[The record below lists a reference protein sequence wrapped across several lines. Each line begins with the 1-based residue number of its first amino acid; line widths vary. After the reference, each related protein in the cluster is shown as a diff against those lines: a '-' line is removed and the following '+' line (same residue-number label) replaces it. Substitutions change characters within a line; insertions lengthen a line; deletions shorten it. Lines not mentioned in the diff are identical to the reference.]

1 MRGSLQPGGVH
12 RFFHRPYLRYRHYND
27 DDNDNPLWGCSCYFF
42 RHEHT
47 CYAFS
52 GQGCRNGK
60 PGSIKGGFIQK
71 EIFIMRY
78 IKVFAPG
85 NGGEPGLR
93 LRCDGA
99 DARRR
104 GRPAGGWH
112 RRRCWGLVIRNRSG
126 KELPAKNEDNVITPA
141 VMALL
146 GAYEKPVRVE
156 VTILEKIA
164 PGSGIGSS
172 AASSAAAVWGVNEL
186 LGRPFSGER
195 LVEFAMMGEA
205 LIGGTSHADNVGP
218 AVLGGVVL
226 IRGYEPLDI
235 VRLPVPE
242 GFFYAVVHP
251 DIVVSTKEAREVLP
265 REVPLHD
272 AVTQWGNVGGLVAGF
287 ALGDVA
293 LIGRSMHDVV
303 AEPYRKGF
311 IPGYDVLK
319 EGVLAE
325 GALAMNI
332 AGSGPSIFALAADEA
347 VAQRVAQRMRAHF
360 ARPGIGCKIYAGRV
374 SNCGARIVE

>member
-1 MRGSLQPGGVH
+1 MKIKTVYVCSNCGETSPRWMGRCPSCGSWNTMNEDVVAEAP
-12 RFFHRPYLRYRHYND
+12 
-27 DDNDNPLWGCSCYFF
+27 
-42 RHEHT
+42 
-47 CYAFS
+47 
-52 GQGCRNGK
+52 K
-60 PGSIKGGFIQK
+60 PGT
-71 EIFIMRY
+71 
-78 IKVFAPG
+78 VA
-85 NGGEPGLR
+85 
-93 LRCDGA
+93 
-99 DARRR
+99 
-104 GRPAGGWH
+104 
-112 RRRCWGLVIRNRSG
+112 
-126 KELPAKNEDNVITPA
+126 AKQ
-141 VMALL
+141 
-146 GAYEKPVRVE
+146 
-156 VTILEKIA
+156 
-164 PGSGIGSS
+164 
-172 AASSAAAVWGVNEL
+172 AAAARPEGVTSLTAKRLSEISTTEEKSRILTGISEL
-186 LGRPFSGER
+186 DRVLG
-195 LVEFAMMGEA
+195 
-205 LIGGTSHADNVGP
+205 GGI
-218 AVLGGVVL
+218 VLGGVVL

-251 DIVVSTKEAREVLP
+251 DIVVSTKQAREVLP

>member
-1 MRGSLQPGGVH
+1 M
-12 RFFHRPYLRYRHYND
+12 
-27 DDNDNPLWGCSCYFF
+27 
-42 RHEHT
+42 
-47 CYAFS
+47 
-52 GQGCRNGK
+52 
-60 PGSIKGGFIQK
+60 
-71 EIFIMRY
+71 
-78 IKVFAPG
+78 
-85 NGGEPGLR
+85 
-93 LRCDGA
+93 
-99 DARRR
+99 
-104 GRPAGGWH
+104 
-112 RRRCWGLVIRNRSG
+112 
-126 KELPAKNEDNVITPA
+126 
-141 VMALL
+141 
-146 GAYEKPVRVE
+146 
-156 VTILEKIA
+156 
-164 PGSGIGSS
+164 
-172 AASSAAAVWGVNEL
+172 
-186 LGRPFSGER
+186 
-195 LVEFAMMGEA
+195 
-205 LIGGTSHADNVGP
+205 
-218 AVLGGVVL
+218 L

-251 DIVVSTKEAREVLP
+251 DIVVSTKQAREVLP

-311 IPGYDVLK
+311 IPGYDQLK

-347 VAQRVAQRMRAHF
+347 VAQRVAQRMQAHF

>member
-1 MRGSLQPGGVH
+1 
-12 RFFHRPYLRYRHYND
+12 
-27 DDNDNPLWGCSCYFF
+27 
-42 RHEHT
+42 
-47 CYAFS
+47 
-52 GQGCRNGK
+52 
-60 PGSIKGGFIQK
+60 
-71 EIFIMRY
+71 MRY

-85 NGGEPGLR
+85 TVANLGCGFDVMGLT
-93 LRCDGA
+93 LDGVG
-99 DARRR
+99 DLLEV
-104 GRPAGGWH
+104 GIEEGAG
-112 RRRCWGLVIRNRSG
+112 GLVIRNRSG

-172 AASSAAAVWGVNEL
+172 AASSAAAVWGVN
-186 LGRPFSGER
+186 
-195 LVEFAMMGEA
+195 
-205 LIGGTSHADNVGP
+205 VGP

-251 DIVVSTKEAREVLP
+251 DIVVSTKQAREVLP

>member
-1 MRGSLQPGGVH
+1 MKEPKLKTVYVCSNCGETSPRWMGRCPSCGSWNTMNEDVVAEAP
-12 RFFHRPYLRYRHYND
+12 
-27 DDNDNPLWGCSCYFF
+27 
-42 RHEHT
+42 
-47 CYAFS
+47 
-52 GQGCRNGK
+52 K
-60 PGSIKGGFIQK
+60 PG
-71 EIFIMRY
+71 
-78 IKVFAPG
+78 
-85 NGGEPGLR
+85 
-93 LRCDGA
+93 
-99 DARRR
+99 
-104 GRPAGGWH
+104 
-112 RRRCWGLVIRNRSG
+112 
-126 KELPAKNEDNVITPA
+126 T
-141 VMALL
+141 
-146 GAYEKPVRVE
+146 
-156 VTILEKIA
+156 
-164 PGSGIGSS
+164 
-172 AASSAAAVWGVNEL
+172 AAAKQAAAARPEGVTSLTAKRLSEISTTEEKSRILTGISEL
-186 LGRPFSGER
+186 DRVLG
-195 LVEFAMMGEA
+195 
-205 LIGGTSHADNVGP
+205 GGI
-218 AVLGGVVL
+218 VLGGVVL

-311 IPGYDVLK
+311 IPGYDQLK

>member
-1 MRGSLQPGGVH
+1 MKIKTVYVCSNCGETSPRWMGRCPSCGSWNTMNEDVVAEAP
-12 RFFHRPYLRYRHYND
+12 
-27 DDNDNPLWGCSCYFF
+27 
-42 RHEHT
+42 
-47 CYAFS
+47 
-52 GQGCRNGK
+52 K
-60 PGSIKGGFIQK
+60 PG
-71 EIFIMRY
+71 
-78 IKVFAPG
+78 
-85 NGGEPGLR
+85 
-93 LRCDGA
+93 
-99 DARRR
+99 
-104 GRPAGGWH
+104 
-112 RRRCWGLVIRNRSG
+112 
-126 KELPAKNEDNVITPA
+126 T
-141 VMALL
+141 
-146 GAYEKPVRVE
+146 
-156 VTILEKIA
+156 
-164 PGSGIGSS
+164 
-172 AASSAAAVWGVNEL
+172 AAAKQAAAARPEGVTSLTAKRLSEISTTEEKSRILTGISEL
-186 LGRPFSGER
+186 DRVLG
-195 LVEFAMMGEA
+195 
-205 LIGGTSHADNVGP
+205 GGI
-218 AVLGGVVL
+218 VLGGVVL

-251 DIVVSTKEAREVLP
+251 DIVVSTKQAREVLP

>member
-1 MRGSLQPGGVH
+1 
-12 RFFHRPYLRYRHYND
+12 
-27 DDNDNPLWGCSCYFF
+27 
-42 RHEHT
+42 
-47 CYAFS
+47 
-52 GQGCRNGK
+52 
-60 PGSIKGGFIQK
+60 
-71 EIFIMRY
+71 
-78 IKVFAPG
+78 
-85 NGGEPGLR
+85 
-93 LRCDGA
+93 
-99 DARRR
+99 
-104 GRPAGGWH
+104 
-112 RRRCWGLVIRNRSG
+112 
-126 KELPAKNEDNVITPA
+126 
-141 VMALL
+141 
-146 GAYEKPVRVE
+146 
-156 VTILEKIA
+156 
-164 PGSGIGSS
+164 
-172 AASSAAAVWGVNEL
+172 
-186 LGRPFSGER
+186 
-195 LVEFAMMGEA
+195 MMGEA

-226 IRGYEPLDI
+226 IRGTNRWTSCACLSP
-235 VRLPVPE
+235 RA
-242 GFFYAVVHP
+242 FYAVVHP
-251 DIVVSTKEAREVLP
+251 DIVVSTKQAREVLP

>member
-1 MRGSLQPGGVH
+1 
-12 RFFHRPYLRYRHYND
+12 
-27 DDNDNPLWGCSCYFF
+27 
-42 RHEHT
+42 
-47 CYAFS
+47 
-52 GQGCRNGK
+52 
-60 PGSIKGGFIQK
+60 
-71 EIFIMRY
+71 MRY

-85 NGGEPGLR
+85 TVANLGCGFDVMGLT
-93 LRCDGA
+93 LDGVG
-99 DARRR
+99 DLLEV
-104 GRPAGGWH
+104 GIEEGAG
-112 RRRCWGLVIRNRSG
+112 GLVIRNRSG

-195 LVEFAMMGEA
+195 L
-205 LIGGTSHADNVGP
+205 NVGP

-251 DIVVSTKEAREVLP
+251 DIVVSTKQAREVLP

>member
-1 MRGSLQPGGVH
+1 M
-12 RFFHRPYLRYRHYND
+12 
-27 DDNDNPLWGCSCYFF
+27 
-42 RHEHT
+42 
-47 CYAFS
+47 
-52 GQGCRNGK
+52 
-60 PGSIKGGFIQK
+60 
-71 EIFIMRY
+71 
-78 IKVFAPG
+78 
-85 NGGEPGLR
+85 
-93 LRCDGA
+93 
-99 DARRR
+99 
-104 GRPAGGWH
+104 
-112 RRRCWGLVIRNRSG
+112 
-126 KELPAKNEDNVITPA
+126 
-141 VMALL
+141 
-146 GAYEKPVRVE
+146 
-156 VTILEKIA
+156 
-164 PGSGIGSS
+164 
-172 AASSAAAVWGVNEL
+172 NEL

>member
-1 MRGSLQPGGVH
+1 MKIKTVYVCSNCGETSPRWMGRCPSCGSWNTMNEDVVAEAP
-12 RFFHRPYLRYRHYND
+12 
-27 DDNDNPLWGCSCYFF
+27 
-42 RHEHT
+42 
-47 CYAFS
+47 
-52 GQGCRNGK
+52 K
-60 PGSIKGGFIQK
+60 PG
-71 EIFIMRY
+71 
-78 IKVFAPG
+78 
-85 NGGEPGLR
+85 
-93 LRCDGA
+93 
-99 DARRR
+99 
-104 GRPAGGWH
+104 
-112 RRRCWGLVIRNRSG
+112 
-126 KELPAKNEDNVITPA
+126 T
-141 VMALL
+141 
-146 GAYEKPVRVE
+146 
-156 VTILEKIA
+156 
-164 PGSGIGSS
+164 
-172 AASSAAAVWGVNEL
+172 AAAKQAAAARPEGVTSLTAKRLSEISTTEEKSRILTGISEL
-186 LGRPFSGER
+186 DRVLG
-195 LVEFAMMGEA
+195 
-205 LIGGTSHADNVGP
+205 GGI
-218 AVLGGVVL
+218 VLGGVVL

-311 IPGYDVLK
+311 IPGYDQLK

>member
-1 MRGSLQPGGVH
+1 M
-12 RFFHRPYLRYRHYND
+12 
-27 DDNDNPLWGCSCYFF
+27 
-42 RHEHT
+42 
-47 CYAFS
+47 
-52 GQGCRNGK
+52 
-60 PGSIKGGFIQK
+60 
-71 EIFIMRY
+71 
-78 IKVFAPG
+78 
-85 NGGEPGLR
+85 
-93 LRCDGA
+93 
-99 DARRR
+99 
-104 GRPAGGWH
+104 
-112 RRRCWGLVIRNRSG
+112 
-126 KELPAKNEDNVITPA
+126 
-141 VMALL
+141 
-146 GAYEKPVRVE
+146 
-156 VTILEKIA
+156 
-164 PGSGIGSS
+164 
-172 AASSAAAVWGVNEL
+172 
-186 LGRPFSGER
+186 
-195 LVEFAMMGEA
+195 
-205 LIGGTSHADNVGP
+205 
-218 AVLGGVVL
+218 LGGVVL

-347 VAQRVAQRMRAHF
+347 VSQRVSQRMRAHF
-360 ARPGIGCKIYAGRV
+360 ARLGIGCKIYAGRV
-374 SNCGARIVE
+374 SNRGARIVE

>member
-1 MRGSLQPGGVH
+1 
-12 RFFHRPYLRYRHYND
+12 
-27 DDNDNPLWGCSCYFF
+27 
-42 RHEHT
+42 
-47 CYAFS
+47 
-52 GQGCRNGK
+52 
-60 PGSIKGGFIQK
+60 
-71 EIFIMRY
+71 MRY

-85 NGGEPGLR
+85 TVANLGCGFDVMGLT
-93 LRCDGA
+93 LDGVG
-99 DARRR
+99 DLLEV
-104 GRPAGGWH
+104 GIEEGAGGARYPQPQREGTSRQKRGQRDYPGGDGTARGIRKTRAGRGYDPRKDRSRQRH
-112 RRRCWGLVIRNRSG
+112 RVECGFVGRSG
-126 KELPAKNEDNVITPA
+126 
-141 VMALL
+141 
-146 GAYEKPVRVE
+146 
-156 VTILEKIA
+156 
-164 PGSGIGSS
+164 
-172 AASSAAAVWGVNEL
+172 
-186 LGRPFSGER
+186 LGRERTVGTSFSGER

-251 DIVVSTKEAREVLP
+251 DIVVSTKQAREVLP

-311 IPGYDVLK
+311 IPGYDALK
-319 EGVLAE
+319 EQVLAG

-332 AGSGPSIFALAADEA
+332 AGSGPSVFALASNYEA
-347 VAQRVAQRMRAHF
+347 AVRISGEMKRHF
-360 ARPGIGCKIYAGRV
+360 EGLGIGCNSYAGRV
-374 SNCGARIVE
+374 SNCGAKDCGIV

>member
-1 MRGSLQPGGVH
+1 
-12 RFFHRPYLRYRHYND
+12 
-27 DDNDNPLWGCSCYFF
+27 
-42 RHEHT
+42 
-47 CYAFS
+47 
-52 GQGCRNGK
+52 
-60 PGSIKGGFIQK
+60 
-71 EIFIMRY
+71 MRY

-85 NGGEPGLR
+85 TVANLGCGFDVMGLT
-93 LRCDGA
+93 LDGVG
-99 DARRR
+99 DLLEV
-104 GRPAGGWH
+104 GIEEGAG
-112 RRRCWGLVIRNRSG
+112 GLVIRNRSG

-251 DIVVSTKEAREVLP
+251 DIVVSTKQAR
-265 REVPLHD
+265 
-272 AVTQWGNVGGLVAGF
+272 
-287 ALGDVA
+287 DVA